1 MIIFLWFLIGF
12 FASLNIIDTLQHDG
26 KISLTKEQIALLVI
40 LQWFGI
46 VTLAISIFKKDEII
60 NFIKEF

>member
-1 MIIFLWFLIGF
+1 MLIWFLIGL

-60 NFIKEF
+60 NFIKEFQE